1 MKLLFAHQNFPGQFK
16 HICRVLA
23 AQGRHQ
29 VVFLSKANDNQIPGI
44 QKIVYAPL
52 RAPTANIH
60 HYIGEYE
67 NGVLH
72 GQAVVREVL
81 KLRQTGFV
89 PDVMIGH
96 NGWGETLFLK
106 DVFPKAPLLS
116 YFEFFYRSQGAD
128 VGFDPE
134 FATSFDDLFR
144 VRAKNS
150 INLLGMD
157 AADWGLS
164 PTEWQKSR
172 YPDYF
177 RPRISVIHE
186 GVDTDAL
193 VPKRLASVTL
203 PGGRVLPPDAEIVTY
218 VSRNLEPY
226 RGFHVFMRA
235 LPGILR
241 RRPRAHV
248 LIVGGDE
255 VSYGRRLPPG
265 ETYRQRML
273 AEVTVDPERVHFL
286 GRIPYDQFVGVLHA
300 SSVHIYLTYPFV
312 LSWSMLEAMSCGCLV
327 IGSATPPVQ
336 EVIRDRENGL
346 LVDFF
351 SIGQIIDRVDEVLDH
366 PDRMAALRAAARRT
380 IVERYDLRR
389 ICLPRFA
396 ELINR
401 LVTGRPPEPGDVARR
416 PELVDVPRG
425 G

>member
-1 MKLLFAHQNFPGQFK
+1 MKLLFVHQNFPGQFK

-29 VVFLSKANDNQIPGI
+29 VVFLTKPNDNHIAGI
-44 QKIVYAPL
+44 QKVVYTPQ
-52 RAPTANIH
+52 RAPTPNIH

-106 DVFPKAPLLS
+106 DVFPKPPLLS
-116 YFEFFYRSQGAD
+116 YFEFFYRSRGAD

-134 FATSFDDLFR
+134 FETSFDDLFR

-164 PTEWQKSR
+164 PTEWQRSR

-186 GVDTDAL
+186 GVDTDTL
-193 VPKRLASVTL
+193 TPKRIDVVALPNGRTL
-203 PGGRVLPPDAEIVTY
+203 PRNAEIVTY

-235 LPGILR
+235 LPEILR

-248 LIVGGDE
+248 LILGGDE
-255 VSYGRRLPPG
+255 VSYGRRLPAG
-265 ETYRQRML
+265 DSYRKRML
-273 AEVTVDPERVHFL
+273 AEVTIDPERVHFL

-300 SSVHIYLTYPFV
+300 SSVHVYLTYPFV

-351 SIGQIIDRVDEVLDH
+351 STGQIADRVDEVLDH
-366 PDRMAALRAAARRT
+366 PDRMAALRVAARQT
-380 IVERYDLRR
+380 IIDRYDLRR
-389 ICLPRFA
+389 LCLPRFA
-396 ELINR
+396 ALINR
-401 LVTGRPPEPGDVARR
+401 LVAGEAPEQGWPVPR
-416 PELVDVPRG
+416 PELVDVPRA
-425 G
+425 

>member
-1 MKLLFAHQNFPGQFK
+1 MNILFVHQNFPGQFK

-29 VVFLSKANDNQIPGI
+29 VVFLTKPNDNHIQGI
-44 QKIVYAPL
+44 RKVVYTPS
-52 RAPTANIH
+52 RPVTPNIH

-72 GQAVVREVL
+72 GQAVVREAI
-81 KLRQTGFV
+81 KLRESGFV

-116 YFEFFYRSQGAD
+116 YFEFFYRSNGAD

-134 FATSFDDLFR
+134 FVTSFDDLFR

-193 VPKRLASVTL
+193 APRRFGQISLPNGRALA
-203 PGGRVLPPDAEIVTY
+203 PDAEVITY

-226 RGFHVFMRA
+226 RGFHIFMRA
-235 LPGILR
+235 LPEILR
-241 RRPRAHV
+241 RRPKAEV
-248 LIVGGDE
+248 LVVGGDE

-265 ETYRQRML
+265 ENYRERLL
-273 AEVTVDPERVHFL
+273 AEVTIDPERVHFL
-286 GRIPYDQFVGVLHA
+286 GRIPYDAFVGVLHA
-300 SSVHIYLTYPFV
+300 SSVHVYLTYPFV

-351 SIGQIIDRVDEVLDH
+351 STSQIADRIDEVLDH
-366 PDRMAALRAAARRT
+366 PDRMQALRVAARRT

-389 ICLPRFA
+389 HCLPRFA
-396 ELINR
+396 ELITR
-401 LVTGRPPEPGDVARR
+401 LLAGQPP
-416 PELVDVPRG
+416 LVRAPALANG
-425 G
+425 PPA

>member
-1 MKLLFAHQNFPGQFK
+1 MKILFVHQNFPGQFK

-29 VVFLSKANDNQIPGI
+29 VVFLTKPNDNHIPGI
-44 QKIVYAPL
+44 QKIVYTPARGVTP
-52 RAPTANIH
+52 NIH

-67 NGVLH
+67 NGILH
-72 GQAVVREVL
+72 GQAVIREAI
-81 KLRQTGFV
+81 KLRQSGFI

-106 DVFPKAPLLS
+106 DVFPNAPLLS
-116 YFEFFYRSQGAD
+116 YFEFFYNSREAD

-134 FATSFDDLFR
+134 FETSFDDLFR

-164 PTEWQKSR
+164 PTAWQRSR

-186 GVDTDAL
+186 GVDTDVL
-193 VPKRLASVTL
+193 MPRRVETVTI
-203 PGGRVLPPDAEIVTY
+203 PGAVLPAGTEIVTY

-226 RGFHVFMRA
+226 RGFHIFMRA
-235 LPGILR
+235 LPEILR
-241 RRPRAHV
+241 RRPKAHV
-248 LIVGGDE
+248 LLLGGDE

-265 ETYRQRML
+265 DSWRQRML
-273 AEVTVDPERVHFL
+273 KEVAVDPARVHFL
-286 GRIPYDQFVGVLHA
+286 GRIPYDQFVSVLHA
-300 SSVHIYLTYPFV
+300 SSVHVYLTYPFV
-312 LSWSMLEAMSCGCLV
+312 LSWSMLEAMACGCLV

-351 SIGQIIDRVDEVLDH
+351 SSADIAARVDEVLDH
-366 PDRMAALRAAARRT
+366 PDRMAALREAARRT

-389 ICLPRFA
+389 VCLPLFS

-401 LVTGRPPEPGDVARR
+401 LLAGERPLPQPV
-416 PELVDVPRG
+416 G

>member
-1 MKLLFAHQNFPGQFK
+1 MKILFVHQNFPGQFK

-29 VVFLSKANDNQIPGI
+29 VVFLTKPNDNQIPGI
-44 QKIVYAPL
+44 EKVVYTPARP
-52 RAPTANIH
+52 PTPNVH

-81 KLRQTGFV
+81 KLREGGFV

-106 DVFPKAPLLS
+106 DVFPKPPLLS
-116 YFEFFYRSQGAD
+116 YFEFFYSSTGAD

-164 PTEWQKSR
+164 PTAWQKSR

-193 VPKRLASVTL
+193 APRRLESVTL
-203 PGGRVLPPDAEIVTY
+203 ANGRALEAGAEIITY

-235 LPGILR
+235 LPEILR

-248 LIVGGDE
+248 VIVGGDE
-255 VSYGRRLPPG
+255 VSYGRRLPAG
-265 ETYRQRML
+265 ESYRQRML
-273 AEVTVDPERVHFL
+273 AEVAIDPARVHFL
-286 GRIPYDQFVGVLHA
+286 GRIPYSQFVDLLHA
-300 SSVHIYLTYPFV
+300 SSVHVYLTYPFV
-312 LSWSMLEAMSCGCLV
+312 LSWSMLEAMACGCLV

-336 EVIRDRENGL
+336 EVIRDRANGL

-351 SIGQIIDRVDEVLDH
+351 STAQIADRVDEVLDH
-366 PDRMAALRAAARRT
+366 PDRMAALRAAARQT

-389 ICLPRFA
+389 VSLPRFA
-396 ELINR
+396 DMINR
-401 LVTGRPPEPGDVARR
+401 LVAGKPPEPDPPARL
-416 PELVDVPRG
+416 PELVDVRRG
-425 G
+425 

>member
-1 MKLLFAHQNFPGQFK
+1 MKILFVHQNFPGQFK

-29 VVFLSKANDNQIPGI
+29 VVFLSKPNDNHIPGI
-44 QKIVYAPL
+44 QKIVYTPS
-52 RAPTANIH
+52 RPPTPSIH

-81 KLRQTGFV
+81 KLRQSGFA

-106 DVFPKAPLLS
+106 DVFPKPPLLS
-116 YFEFFYRSQGAD
+116 YFEFFYRSGGAD

-134 FATSFDDLFR
+134 FPTSFDDLFR

-157 AADWGLS
+157 GADWGVS

-186 GVDTDAL
+186 GVDTDTL
-193 VPKRLASVTL
+193 VPRRIATINLPNGRTLA
-203 PGGRVLPPDAEIVTY
+203 PDAEIVTY

-235 LPGILR
+235 LPEVLR

-248 LIVGGDE
+248 VIVGGDE
-255 VSYGRRLPPG
+255 VSYGKRLPPG
-265 ETYRQRML
+265 DSWRQRML
-273 AEVTVDPERVHFL
+273 AEVAVDLERVHFL
-286 GRIPYDQFVGVLHA
+286 GRVPYGQFVDVLHA
-300 SSVHIYLTYPFV
+300 SSVHVYLTYPFV

-351 SIGQIIDRVDEVLDH
+351 STAQIADRIDEVLDH
-366 PDRMAALRAAARRT
+366 PDRMAALRTAARRT

-396 ELINR
+396 GLINR
-401 LVTGRPPEPGDVARR
+401 LVSGEPPEPSPPDRL
-416 PELVDVPRG
+416 PELVDVRRG
-425 G
+425 

>member
-1 MKLLFAHQNFPGQFK
+1 M
-16 HICRVLA
+16 LA

-29 VVFLSKANDNQIPGI
+29 VVFLTKANENQIPGI
-44 QKIVYAPL
+44 QKVVYAPL
-52 RAPTANIH
+52 RGPTTNIH

-81 KLRQTGFV
+81 KLRQSGFV

-106 DVFPKAPLLS
+106 DVFPQAPLLS

-134 FATSFDDLFR
+134 FPTSFDDLFR

-157 AADWGLS
+157 GADWGLS

-172 YPDYF
+172 YPEYF
-177 RPRISVIHE
+177 RPRISVVHE
-186 GVDTDAL
+186 GVDTDSL

-203 PGGRVLPPDAEIVTY
+203 PSGRTLPPDAEIITY

-226 RGFHVFMRA
+226 RGFHIFMRA

-265 ETYRQRML
+265 ETWRQRML
-273 AEVTVDPERVHFL
+273 AEVTIDPERVHFL

-300 SSVHIYLTYPFV
+300 SSVHVYLTYPFV

-327 IGSATPPVQ
+327 IGSATPPVE

-351 SIGQIIDRVDEVLDH
+351 SVGQIIDRVDEVLDH
-366 PDRMAALRAAARRT
+366 PDRMAALRSAARRT

-401 LVTGRPPEPGDVARR
+401 LVAGRPPEPGDAARR

>member
-1 MKLLFAHQNFPGQFK
+1 MKILFVHQNFPGQFK

-23 AQGRHQ
+23 AQGRHE
-29 VVFLSKANDNQIPGI
+29 VVFLTRPNDNHIPGI
-44 QKIVYAPL
+44 QKIVYTPS
-52 RAPTANIH
+52 RPPTPNIH

-81 KLRQTGFV
+81 KLRQDGFA
-89 PDVMIGH
+89 PDVMVGH

-106 DVFPKAPLLS
+106 DVFPKPPLLS
-116 YFEFFYRSQGAD
+116 YFEFFYSSRGAD

-134 FATSFDDLFR
+134 FAANFDDLFR

-164 PTEWQKSR
+164 PTAWQKSR

-177 RPRISVIHE
+177 QPRISVIHE

-193 VPKRLASVTL
+193 APKRVDAVTL
-203 PGGRVLPPDAEIVTY
+203 ANGRTLAPDAEIVTY

-235 LPGILR
+235 LPEILR

-248 LIVGGDE
+248 VIVGGDE

-265 ETYRQRML
+265 ESYRQRLL
-273 AEVTVDPERVHFL
+273 AEVAIDLERVHFL
-286 GRIPYDQFVGVLHA
+286 GRIPYGQFVDLLHA
-300 SSVHIYLTYPFV
+300 SSVHVYLTYPFV

-327 IGSATPPVQ
+327 IGSATPPVE

-351 SIGQIIDRVDEVLDH
+351 STAQIAERIDEVLDH

-396 ELINR
+396 NLINR
-401 LVTGRPPEPGDVARR
+401 LVAGEPPEPSPPARL
-416 PELVDVPRG
+416 PELVDVRRG
-425 G
+425 